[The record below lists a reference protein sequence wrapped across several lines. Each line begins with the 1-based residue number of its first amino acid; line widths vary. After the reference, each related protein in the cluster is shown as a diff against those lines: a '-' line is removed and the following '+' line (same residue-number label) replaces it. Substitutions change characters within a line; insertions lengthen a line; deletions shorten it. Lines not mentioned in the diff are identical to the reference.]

1 VIFSLA
7 VKVCIAT
14 VVQSAYGADILLQMV
29 YVVGGYK
36 LTREQV
42 LEWGRPH
49 NLQPSEGNTTVC
61 VNRWLKSQGIKT
73 RLLAC
78 DYEGKCIFLVVTARK
93 YDGRG
98 IPNELEEDD
107 RARGI
112 KKEMKIDDVEFVTV
126 ADPYRYHH

>member
-1 VIFSLA
+1 
-7 VKVCIAT
+7 
-14 VVQSAYGADILLQMV
+14 M

-36 LTREQV
+36 LTEEQV
-42 LEWGRPH
+42 HEWCRPH
-49 NLQPSEGNTTVC
+49 DLHPTVGCTTVI

-93 YDGRG
+93 YDGKG
-98 IPNELEEDD
+98 TPNELEEDD

-112 KKEMKIDDVEFVTV
+112 KEEMKIDDVEFVSV